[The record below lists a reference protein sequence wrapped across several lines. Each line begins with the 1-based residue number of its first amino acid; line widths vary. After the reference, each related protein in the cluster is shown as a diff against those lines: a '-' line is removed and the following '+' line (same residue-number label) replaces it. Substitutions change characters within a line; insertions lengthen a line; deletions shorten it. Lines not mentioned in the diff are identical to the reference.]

1 MYGCTDSFEEGP
13 FYTTDAPELP
23 SGCSLAKPGTKGE
36 PLFFSATV
44 KDTRGQGIQGVKA
57 EVWQAD
63 GDGIYDVQYPD
74 RPEANDRARIV
85 AEQDGTFCY
94 RAILPTAYPI
104 VSPDTL
110 MTTCT
115 PKLKHSCL

>member
-1 MYGCTDSFEEGP
+1 M
-13 FYTTDAPELP
+13 
-23 SGCSLAKPGTKGE
+23 
-36 PLFFSATV
+36 
-44 KDTRGQGIQGVKA
+44 KA

-104 VSPDTL
+104 VSSDILTTAHTL
-110 MTTCT
+110 
-115 PKLKHSCL
+115 KLRLLFVA